1 MQVRRLEPSF
11 DRYDAL
17 LAMIRAAF
25 SYMDARIDPPTS
37 AHRLTPATLKEK
49 ALSEIVF
56 VALDD
61 QRLVGCIFCRPE
73 PQCLYIGKLAVVPD
87 RQGGGI
93 GRALLI
99 AAEAEARALSLP
111 AMRLETRIELAENHA
126 RFGAMGFEKTA
137 ENRHPGFDRTT
148 SIEMTKRL

>member
-56 VALDD
+56 VALDE

-73 PQCLYIGKLAVVPD
+73 RRSVSTSASLRWCRTGREAALA
-87 RQGGGI
+87 
-93 GRALLI
+93 GR
-99 AAEAEARALSLP
+99 
-111 AMRLETRIELAENHA
+111 
-126 RFGAMGFEKTA
+126 F
-137 ENRHPGFDRTT
+137 
-148 SIEMTKRL
+148 